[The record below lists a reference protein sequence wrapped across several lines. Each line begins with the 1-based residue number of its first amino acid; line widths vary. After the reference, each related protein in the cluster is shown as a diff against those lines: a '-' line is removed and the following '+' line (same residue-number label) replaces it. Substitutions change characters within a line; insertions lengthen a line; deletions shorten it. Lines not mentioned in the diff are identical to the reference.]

1 MAAIVA
7 RLLQALGLGGNQEPS
22 LHEKIDQVIVK
33 LELIEDN
40 VAELR
45 YKFEKR
51 SRELF
56 EKVITLLRR
65 GEKSRAAIYAGEVSQ
80 VRNIL
85 KMVMAVENLV
95 IMTKERLK
103 TVRDTRELGQTL
115 MVFGAALEEVKDQVR
130 AIYPNLNLAFE
141 ELSRS
146 VKNMIVETS
155 VDAIGD
161 IDPAVISSS
170 AVQVLQE
177 AMKKAEERIK
187 SEFPEPP
194 VEPVIQLQPSR
205 QQAAAAV
212 ALAAAAGPAPAAAIP
227 ASYRGRR
234 KPSGE
239 ELEKLVLDYIKQ
251 HNGFLDIRDFTA
263 TYNVSKSE
271 VLRALHSLAEKGLI
285 ALA

>member
-1 MAAIVA
+1 MAAIVS
-7 RLLQALGLGGNQEPS
+7 RLLQALGLGGQREPS
-22 LHEKIDQVIVK
+22 IHERIDQVIVR

-45 YKFEKR
+45 YKFEQR

-103 TVRDTRELGQTL
+103 TVRDVRELGQTL

-141 ELSRS
+141 ELSRN

-155 VDAIGD
+155 IDAIGD

-177 AMKKAEERIK
+177 AMKKAEERIR

-194 VEPVIQLQPSR
+194 VEPVIQLQPS
-205 QQAAAAV
+205 QQQAAAV
-212 ALAAAAGPAPAAAIP
+212 ALATGPALRAGGAAGG
-227 ASYRGRR
+227 YGRQR
-234 KPSGE
+234 RPSGE
-239 ELEKLVLDYIKQ
+239 DLEKLVLQYIRE

-263 TYNVSKSE
+263 RYSVSKNE

>member
-1 MAAIVA
+1 MAAIVS
-7 RLLQALGLGGNQEPS
+7 RLLQALGLGGQREPS
-22 LHEKIDQVIVK
+22 IHERIDQVIVR

-56 EKVITLLRR
+56 EKVVTLLRR

-103 TVRDTRELGQTL
+103 TVRDVRELGQTL

-141 ELSRS
+141 ELSRN

-155 VDAIGD
+155 IDAIGD

-177 AMKKAEERIK
+177 AMKKAEERIR

-194 VEPVIQLQPSR
+194 VEPVIQLQPS
-205 QQAAAAV
+205 QQAAAV
-212 ALAAAAGPAPAAAIP
+212 ALAAGPGLQLGGAA
-227 ASYRGRR
+227 RGYGGQRR
-234 KPSGE
+234 PSGE
-239 ELEKLVLDYIKQ
+239 ELEKLVLQYIRER
-251 HNGFLDIRDFTA
+251 NGFLDIRDFTA
-263 TYNVSKSE
+263 RYNVPKSE